1 MFFVCCSR
9 QTLRFFCIIPIIV
22 IMFALCFNIIF
33 SASLSHSELV
43 TDMYYTVV
51 IDIYGRPT
59 RSVEGPD

>member
-1 MFFVCCSR
+1 
-9 QTLRFFCIIPIIV
+9 
-22 IMFALCFNIIF
+22 MFALCFNIIF